1 MVRKSWKYFLASVA
15 VLAAFG
21 CGGSPEPERRPTVRP
36 GPGVADRAPA
46 PTPPET
52 EPMPEAVRLTEGMA
66 YDASPCWSPDGTKIA
81 YSSYSRG
88 SQNIM
93 MLYIDYH
100 ADRLSATGEPVMLT
114 EDNFTDRDPSWSTEG
129 NRIAFSSDRSG
140 NFKLFTVDILSR
152 ELTELDFEG
161 IQPTWSP
168 AGDRKAFVYRN
179 NIAIIRF
186 NEKPERTMLTTSGF
200 NEFPSWAPDGTGI
213 VFSAGYNIVRTDDL
227 GGSRRNLTASSWNS
241 YSDWCRSRDR
251 IVFVSNRKGAYN
263 LWKMNSD
270 GSGRV
275 QLTDTP
281 NVERFPRWSHDGRW
295 VAFQADYEGSFDIW
309 AIRVD

>member
-1 MVRKSWKYFLASVA
+1 MIRKGWKYFLASAA
-15 VLAAFG
+15 VLTAFG
-21 CGGSPEPERRPTVRP
+21 CGGSTEPEWRPAVRP
-36 GPGVADRAPA
+36 GPGVVDRDPAAAPHESA
-46 PTPPET
+46 
-52 EPMPEAVRLTEGMA
+52 PMPEGVRLTESMD
-66 YDASPCWSPDGTKIA
+66 YDASPCWSPDGKKIA

-93 MLYIDYH
+93 MLDIDYH
-100 ADRLSATGEPVMLT
+100 ADRLSATGEPERLT
-114 EDNFTDRDPSWSTEG
+114 EGAFTDRDPSWSTEG

-140 NFKLFTVDILSR
+140 NFKLFTTDILTR

-168 AGDRKAFVYRN
+168 AGDRIAFVYKN
-179 NIAIIRF
+179 NIAVIRL
-186 NEKPERTMLTTSGF
+186 NEEPVSTMLTTSGF
-200 NEFPSWAPDGTGI
+200 NEFPSWAPDGTRI
-213 VFSAGYNIVRTDDL
+213 VFSAGYNIVRTDNL
-227 GGSRRNLTASSWNS
+227 GESRRNLTASGWNS

-251 IVFVSNRKGAYN
+251 IVFVSNINGAYN

>member
-1 MVRKSWKYFLASVA
+1 MIRKGWKYFLTSAA

-21 CGGSPEPERRPTVRP
+21 CGGSPEPEWPAVRP
-36 GPGVADRAPA
+36 GPGVADRTPA
-46 PTPPET
+46 GVLPES
-52 EPMPEAVRLTEGMA
+52 EPLPEAVRLTEGAA

-100 ADRLSATGEPVMLT
+100 ADRLSAAGEPERLT
-114 EDNFTDRDPSWSTEG
+114 EGGFTDRDPSWSTEG
-129 NRIAFSSDRSG
+129 GRIVFSSDRSG
-140 NFKLFTVDILSR
+140 NFKLFTADILTGG
-152 ELTELDFEG
+152 LTELDFEG
-161 IQPTWSP
+161 IQPRWSP
-168 AGDRKAFVYRN
+168 AGDRIAFVYRN
-179 NIAIIRF
+179 NIAVIRF
-186 NEKPERTMLTTSGF
+186 NEEPERTMLTTSGF

-213 VFSAGYNIVRTDDL
+213 VFSSGYNIVRTDDR
-227 GGSRRNLTASSWNS
+227 GGSRRNLTASGWNS

-251 IVFVSNRKGAYN
+251 IVFVSNRAGAYN

-281 NVERFPRWSHDGRW
+281 NMERFPRWSHDGRW
-295 VAFQADYEGSFDIW
+295 VAFQADYEGTFDIW